1 MDNENGE
8 LGMNV
13 TSLDPPRITTP
24 GLLIHVIALVLLI
37 YKIIKLQFFNNLIL
51 ILPLEN
57 KDKIN
62 WQKNAKE

>member
-1 MDNENGE
+1 
-8 LGMNV
+8 MNV

-37 YKIIKLQFFNNLIL
+37 YKMIKLQFFNNLIL

-62 WQKNAKE
+62 